1 MYLTRLYPSP
11 NSYTENSEEA
21 FTFGSECRIVL
32 PECLNDTEVKNIVD
46 LFNRFTFTASK
57 AKIVINGSDFTALVG
72 DFPSDAAPAAGEY
85 YTVHSD
91 KRGAAVTAVNKKA
104 LIEGISMLMQLIIPH
119 SLESGSEEFSITPVD
134 LADQPSIKVRMI
146 HLCVFPESSI
156 STLKKAVAMS
166 GFLGFTHIILE
177 FWGMIRYDVNPSL
190 SWDNAFTKTEMKT
203 LVELAHGWGMEVIP
217 MINHLGHAAQSRVC
231 MGRHT
236 VLNQNPRLQ
245 MLFEPDGW
253 TWCTT
258 NPVTRQLLSDIR
270 AELMELCGDGG
281 YFHLGFDEAY
291 SFATCPNCRK
301 HEPYKLLAEY
311 INYLSDD
318 LAKYGRRGIIWHD
331 ELVNIADFAPEMR
344 NTVVANG
351 QSHNTHPAIDLLDR
365 RVIIADWQYNYKTD
379 DNPSTEYFIKKG
391 FDVLC
396 CPWDVPSNVKA
407 LCNSTRNTGA
417 FGIMMTTWDHLPA
430 FISQLTRFADYMHS
444 EKPAPFLP
452 ISETAAILR
461 KVYPEAIQN
470 FEESGWR
477 RCEVDD

>member
-11 NSYTENSEEA
+11 NKYTENTGEA
-21 FTFGSECRIVL
+21 FTFGSECTIVL
-32 PECLNDTEVKNIVD
+32 PDCLTDGEVKNIAD
-46 LFNRFTFTASK
+46 LFSRFTFTASR
-57 AKIVINGSDFTALVG
+57 ANIVRGSGLTALVG
-72 DFPSDAAPAAGEY
+72 GYPAAEAPDAGEY

-91 KRGAAVTAVNKKA
+91 QRGAVVSAVSKKA
-104 LIEGISMLMQLIIPH
+104 LIEGISMLMQLIIPR
-119 SLESGSEEFSITPVD
+119 SLDIGSEEFAITLVD

-146 HLCVFPESSI
+146 HLCVFPESKM
-156 STLKKAVAMS
+156 STLNKAVAMA
-166 GFLGFTHIILE
+166 GFLGFTHVILE
-177 FWGMIRYDVNPSL
+177 FWGMLRYDVSPSL
-190 SWDNAFTKTEMKT
+190 SWDNAFTKTEMRS
-203 LVELAHGWGMEVIP
+203 LVKLAQGWGMEVVP
-217 MINHLGHAAQSRVC
+217 MINHLGHAAQSRVS

-236 VLNQNPRLQ
+236 VLNQNPRMQL
-245 MLFEPDGW
+245 LFEPDGW

-258 NPVTRQLLSDIR
+258 SSTARKLLSDVR
-270 AELMELCGDGG
+270 SELMELCGDGE

-331 ELVNIADFAPEMR
+331 ELISCNDFSPEERKNM
-344 NTVVANG
+344 VANG
-351 QSHNTHPAIDLLDR
+351 QSHNTHPALDLIDR
-365 RVIIADWQYNYKTD
+365 RVVIADWQYNYGTD
-379 DNPSTEYFIKKG
+379 ANPSTEYFIKKG

-396 CPWDVPSNVKA
+396 CPWDNPANVKA

-430 FISQLTRFADYMHS
+430 FISRMTRFGDYMHS
-444 EKPAPFLP
+444 DKPAPFLP
-452 ISETAAILR
+452 ISETAALLR
-461 KVYPEAIQN
+461 KVYPEAIQT